1 MSGDKI
7 SLVSADGETS
17 ATFIPDS
24 NLVCSVLR
32 HEGEDWLDPV
42 RAAEALMTG
51 KDYGISLVHPWA
63 GRLSRWGYT
72 AGREVVLSEDD
83 PQIPRD
89 KWGRP
94 IHGVWDR
101 LLRWTVDST
110 SISRLE
116 ASLAWDDERLLS
128 VFPYPHRLS
137 VVAEVFGGALRIET
151 RLRPTSGVPV
161 PVTFGYHAFLRL
173 PHSARETWRLMLDA
187 SERLLLDDDLIP
199 DGRSERLVESTYVLG
214 ERNVDDDIAGLGAPA
229 VLAVLD
235 GDRRVSLDLEAG
247 FSVAHVWA
255 PTGRNLVSLEPM
267 TAPADALNSGRGLR
281 MVEPGGT
288 FTSALVVRL
297 S

>member
-1 MSGDKI
+1 MSGDQI
-7 SLVSADGETS
+7 ALVSADGETS
-17 ATFIPDS
+17 ATFIPES
-24 NLVCSVLR
+24 NLVCSTLR
-32 HEGEDWLDPV
+32 HEGADWLDPV
-42 RAAEALMTG
+42 RAAEALVTG

-63 GRLSRWGYT
+63 GRLARWGYT

-83 PQIPRD
+83 PQIPHD
-89 KWGRP
+89 KWDRP

-116 ASLAWDDERLLS
+116 ASLAWDDEHLLS

-137 VVAEVFGGALRIET
+137 VVAEVFGGGLRIET
-151 RLRPTSGVPV
+151 RLRPTSDVPV
-161 PVTFGYHAFLRL
+161 PVTFGYHAFLRI
-173 PHSARETWRLMLDA
+173 PDSSRETWTLLLDA

-199 DGRSERLVESTYVLG
+199 NGRSERLVESTYALG
-214 ERNVDDDIAGLGAPA
+214 ERDVDDDIGGLAAPA
-229 VLAVLD
+229 VLAVSD
-235 GDRRVSLDLEAG
+235 GDRRVSVDLEAG

-255 PTGRNLVSLEPM
+255 PAGRNLVSFEPM
-267 TAPADALNSGRGLR
+267 TAPANALNSGEGLR

-288 FTSALVVRL
+288 FTSGVVVRL